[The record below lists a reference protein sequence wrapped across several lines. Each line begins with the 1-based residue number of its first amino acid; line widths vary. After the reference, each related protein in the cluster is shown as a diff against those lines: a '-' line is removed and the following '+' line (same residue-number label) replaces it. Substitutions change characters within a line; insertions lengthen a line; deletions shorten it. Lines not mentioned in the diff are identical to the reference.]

1 MTTTTRNYPATERT
15 INYIKDLLDERDLT
29 ASKKHNEAIAGMTEP
44 QIEHYMCVLR
54 QKARSMTQEQ
64 ASGWI
69 ERLKALPKKHKATQ
83 ARGGATQTIKS
94 DVPAGRY
101 AVTGDDGT
109 TDFYRVDRPTEGRWD
124 GYIFVKLLLGGPH
137 GHPREE
143 RVPIRNIQTILD
155 KVAKAGPK
163 AASIRYGKE
172 LGSCGVCGRT
182 LTNPESIEAGIG
194 PVCRGKMGW

>member
-1 MTTTTRNYPATERT
+1 MSSTTRNFPASRKVASQRT
-15 INYIKDLLDERDLT
+15 IDYVKDLLDERELPLQNSTLAQLKEQAESLT
-29 ASKKHNEAIAGMTEP
+29 QDAASK
-44 QIEHYMCVLR
+44 
-54 QKARSMTQEQ
+54 
-64 ASGWI
+64 WI
-69 ERLKALPKKHKATQ
+69 ETLKALPKKHSALQRK
-83 ARGGATQTIKS
+83 GGSGQTIKS

-137 GHPREE
+137 GNPREE
-143 RVPIRNIQTILD
+143 RIPMRNVQTILD
-155 KVAKAGPK
+155 KIAKAGPK

-182 LTNPESIEAGIG
+182 LTNPESIERGIG
-194 PVCRGKMGW
+194 PVCSDKMGW